1 MSRKPSTN
9 RYKKDIKKLE
19 SIYLL
24 STTMS
29 NLRIPA
35 FMRSSQLKRKAKKK
49 ILFTALDRKQAGL
62 HKKKRKR
69 RTVPQPK
76 NVTFIEPLIEPDYDT
91 EKISQKPTLKY
102 IGEII
107 HYFEKINVGVIEVE
121 SRLRKGDI
129 ILINKN
135 TQVVQSM
142 QINRKS
148 IKIAKKGDDIGIKL
162 NEKADVGDKVFL
174 LKTAG

>member
-1 MSRKPSTN
+1 MN
-9 RYKKDIKKLE
+9 
-19 SIYLL
+19 
-24 STTMS
+24 

-62 HKKKRKR
+62 HKKKKRKR
-69 RTVPQPK
+69 TVSLPKPGIKPK
-76 NVTFIEPLIEPDYDT
+76 NVTFIEPLTEPNYDT
-91 EKISQKPTLKY
+91 EETSQKPTLKY
-102 IGEII
+102 IGQIT
-107 HYFEKINVGVIEVE
+107 HYFDKINVGVIEVE
-121 SRLRKGDI
+121 SRLCKNDI

-135 TQVVQSM
+135 IQVVESM

-148 IKIAKKGDDIGIKL
+148 VKIAKKGNDIGIKL
-162 NEKADVGDKVFL
+162 NQKANVGDKVFL